1 MTARLRK
8 RLAIASAVLL
18 VVSIFGFGGS
28 LLLNSVAFDKYNAYG
43 EVPIPGTGTL
53 HLPAGDV
60 KVSFHTEIA
69 GTMEGG
75 GLPIPQNLEVAITP
89 SSGSAKPTFTQ
100 NLGGTDADNQD
111 ARIQVGVAHIPAT
124 GDYAIKAN
132 GKAGAFISPRL
143 SFGHGSN
150 YEFLPWLFAGLA
162 GVSLLALLAL
172 LVSALNRIR
181 SETENSP
188 RPRQTPS

>member
-18 VVSIFGFGGS
+18 VVSIFGLGGS
-28 LLLNSVAFDKYNAYG
+28 MLLNSVVFDKYDAYG
-43 EVPIPGTGTL
+43 EVPVPGTGTL

-111 ARIQVGVAHIPAT
+111 ARVQVGVAHVPAT
-124 GDYAIKAN
+124 GNYTVTTD
-132 GKAGAFISPRL
+132 GKASAFISPR
-143 SFGHGSN
+143 G
-150 YEFLPWLFAGLA
+150 
-162 GVSLLALLAL
+162 
-172 LVSALNRIR
+172 R
-181 SETENSP
+181 
-188 RPRQTPS
+188 RPRQRLRILAAAVRRTCRGQCDCPAGPAGVCIEPGQFRDGKSCV

>member
-28 LLLNSVAFDKYNAYG
+28 MLLNSVVFDKYDAYG

-75 GLPIPQNLEVAITP
+75 GLPIPQNLDVAITP

-111 ARIQVGVAHIPAT
+111 ARVQVGVAHVPAT
-124 GDYAIKAN
+124 GDYAVTTD
-132 GKAGAFISPRL
+132 GKASAFISPRV
-143 SFGHGSN
+143 SFGHGSD
-150 YEFLPWLFAGLA
+150 YGFLPWLFAGLA
-162 GVSLLALLAL
+162 GVSVIALLAL
-172 LVSALNRIR
+172 MVSALNRAR
-181 SETENSP
+181 SGMQNPASDREEQ
-188 RPRQTPS
+188 R